1 MGVRTHEPEAVEPF
15 PPALGPSWTSV
26 VLLALAVF
34 LLMQVNG
41 RPIGAGDTRPTERVA
56 ASLLREGDFDLDEF
70 EDVEE
75 PFARAVGGHRV
86 SIYPVASAVLAVPV
100 FAVASVLFA
109 LDETGLALAGKVAAS
124 LFSAAAAG
132 LFFAAL
138 GRRHPHGVAAGC
150 ALVFALG
157 TTVWSTSQSLWQH
170 PLAVFAVCGA
180 LLCVVRAEDDPA
192 WAGRAGLPLALV
204 LAARHADIAP
214 VAVLA
219 LGIAVRWP
227 RRLPFLILWGAPVGL
242 LALAYQSWAFG
253 SLFGHGF
260 SGGLRFTEP
269 WGRGHLGLLVSP
281 GKGLLVF
288 TPVVAA
294 GMYGMLRA
302 WRRGERWLVVTFGG
316 AAVAHWLLMGRW
328 AEWHGGEAW
337 GPRMM
342 TDALPLL
349 LFFLPEA
356 LDRHPRLTVAL
367 CALSI
372 AVQALGA
379 FAYDYRWERLRQRPV
394 SSEHPELW
402 DVPRSPI
409 AFYAS
414 RRLVL
419 LALPA
424 IHEGRVV
431 IREHPIVIGD
441 EPGARVRFA
450 GEDVKVEGSEP
461 TVEDVHLQRGARVA
475 DERVRLTGRWDGVFL
490 RVAEEARAR
499 KLELRIAGTG
509 RGVLYVGERTFRSPA
524 TRWTAYPMSGPFRIR
539 HPYSFPESGGGDLT
553 VTLGRS
559 AGEASLATLALVTA
573 GEPED
578 VIRLP

>member
-1 MGVRTHEPEAVEPF
+1 MGVRSYEPETAEPF
-15 PPALGPSWTSV
+15 PPAVGPRATTS
-26 VLLALAVF
+26 VLLALVVF
-34 LLMQVNG
+34 LLLVSNG

-75 PFARAVGGHRV
+75 PFARTIGGRRV
-86 SIYPVASAVLAVPV
+86 SIYPVASAILAVPV
-100 FAVASVLFA
+100 FGLGSALFA
-109 LDETGLALAGKVAAS
+109 LDETGLALCGKAAAS
-124 LFSAAAAG
+124 LFSAVAAA

-138 GRRHPHGVAAGC
+138 ARRHPHGSAAGC
-150 ALVFALG
+150 AFVLALG
-157 TTVWSTSQSLWQH
+157 TSVWSTSQSLWQH
-170 PLAVFAVCGA
+170 PLAVLAVCGA
-180 LLCVVRAEDDPA
+180 LLCMVRAEDDPA
-192 WAGRAGLPLALV
+192 WAGRAGLPLALAV
-204 LAARHADIAP
+204 AARQADVALA
-214 VAVLA
+214 AVLA

-227 RRLPFLILWGAPVGL
+227 RRIPWMALWGVPVAVLVL
-242 LALAYQSWAFG
+242 LYQGWAFG
-253 SLFGHGF
+253 SVFGHGF
-260 SGGLRFTEP
+260 AGGLRFTEP
-269 WGRGHLGLLVSP
+269 WGQGHLGLLLSP

-294 GMYGMLRA
+294 GVFGMVEGG
-302 WRRGERWLVVTFGG
+302 RRGQRWWVATLGG
-316 AAVAHWLLMGRW
+316 AALAHWLLMGRW

-342 TDALPLL
+342 TDAVPLL

-356 LDRHPRLTVAL
+356 LDRRPRVTVAL
-367 CALSI
+367 ATVSI

-379 FAYDYRWERLRQRPV
+379 FTYDYQWERLRQRPV

-414 RRLVL
+414 RRLVY

-424 IHEGRVV
+424 RHEGRVV
-431 IREHPIVIGD
+431 VKEHPVVLGG
-441 EPGARVRFA
+441 PRGSRVRFA
-450 GEDVKVEGSEP
+450 GERVKVEGSDAA
-461 TVEDVHLQRGARVA
+461 VEDVHLQRGARVVGDRA
-475 DERVRLTGRWDGVFL
+475 QLAGRWDGVFL
-490 RVAEEARAR
+490 RVAPEARAR
-499 KLELRIAGTG
+499 RLELRIAGSG
-509 RGVLYVGERTFRSPA
+509 RGVLYVGERTFWSA
-524 TRWTAYPMSGPFRIR
+524 STKWAAYPMSGPFRIR
-539 HPYSFPESGGGDLT
+539 HPYAYPESGGGDLT

-559 AGEASLATLALVTA
+559 PGEASLATIALVSA